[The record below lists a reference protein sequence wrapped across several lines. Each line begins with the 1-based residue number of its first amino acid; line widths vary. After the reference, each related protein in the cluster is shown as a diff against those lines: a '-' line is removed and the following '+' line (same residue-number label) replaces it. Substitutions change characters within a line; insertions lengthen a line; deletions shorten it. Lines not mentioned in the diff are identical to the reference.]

1 MIMFIILFMSLYYII
16 SWLVV
21 LCSPSDHK
29 FCMEKG
35 NVYVAMHMHIHAYI
49 AMYIC
54 MAITETRNGLGLD

>member
-35 NVYVAMHMHIHAYI
+35 NGYVAMHMHILLCTY
-49 AMYIC
+49 MDGNY
-54 MAITETRNGLGLD
+54 